1 MELLPVREFADRG
14 TKWLLESPENV
25 SGLLQIIDFNLSTKV
40 DFSRL
45 HDEKKSFI
53 LDNLR
58 QQESD
63 LVFTAPFLDE
73 EAGTEGEVVIYI
85 LIEHQSE
92 PDISMGFRMLFYMT
106 QIWDTQRREWERND
120 VPKSQWSFRP
130 ILPVLFYTGKSSWDA
145 PISIKDAMKQLP
157 KPLERFVPNHDTL
170 FLNVKATEKE
180 KLTAYEHPFG
190 WILRVIQQEN
200 TSTEELVRELE
211 LAIQQLDKL
220 PEKESNQWI
229 RAMHYILLL
238 IYNRREPEEHPKLT
252 DIVTDAVQ
260 DRRRREEVSKMG
272 RTIAQALIEEG
283 MEIGVEKG
291 MEIGVEKGLEIGV
304 EKGIIQTNQERLIEL
319 MQFRFQN
326 IRPAINAKIRSI
338 QDADRL
344 TALFHR
350 ALRANSIDEIG
361 IE

>member
-25 SGLLQIIDFNLSTKV
+25 YGLLQILDFNLSTKI

-45 HDEKKSFI
+45 HDEKKTFI

-73 EAGTEGEVVIYI
+73 EVGTEGEVLIYL

-92 PDISMGFRMLFYMT
+92 PDILMGFRILFYMT
-106 QIWDTQRREWERND
+106 QIWDTQRREWERD
-120 VPKSQWSFRP
+120 KVPKSQWNFRP
-130 ILPVLFYTGKSSWDA
+130 ILPVLFYTGKPSWDM
-145 PISIKDAMKQLP
+145 PINIKDAMKQLP

-170 FLNVKATEKE
+170 FLNLKATEKE
-180 KLTAYEHPFG
+180 KLTAYEHSFG

-200 TSTEELVRELE
+200 ASTEELVRELE
-211 LAIQQLDKL
+211 SAIQQLDKL

-238 IYNRREPEEHPKLT
+238 IYNRREPDEHTKLT
-252 DIVTDAVQ
+252 DIVANAVQ
-260 DRRRREEVSKMG
+260 DRKRREEVSKMG

-283 MEIGVEKG
+283 KEIG
-291 MEIGVEKGLEIGV
+291 MEIGV
-304 EKGIIQTNQERLIEL
+304 EKGIIQTKQEVLLDLIR
-319 MQFRFQN
+319 FRFQG
-326 IRPAINAKIRSI
+326 IIPEINAKIRSI
-338 QDADRL
+338 QDVDRL

>member
-25 SGLLQIIDFNLSTKV
+25 LGLLQILDFNLSTKI
-40 DFSRL
+40 DSSRL
-45 HDEKKSFI
+45 HDEKKTFI

-63 LVFTAPFLDE
+63 LVFTAPFRDE
-73 EAGTEGEVVIYI
+73 EDGTEGEVLIYI
-85 LIEHQSE
+85 LVEHQSE
-92 PDISMGFRMLFYMT
+92 PDISMGFRMLFYIT
-106 QIWDTQRREWERND
+106 QIWDTQRREWERED
-120 VPKSQWSFRP
+120 VPKSQWNFRP
-130 ILPVLFYTGKSSWDA
+130 ILPVLFYTGKSSWDI
-145 PISIKDAMKQLP
+145 PISVTDAMKQLP
-157 KPLERFVPNHDTL
+157 KPLERFIPNHDTL
-170 FLNVKATEKE
+170 FLNVKVTDKE

-190 WILRVIQQEN
+190 WLLRIIQQEN
-200 TSTEELVRELE
+200 ESLEELTNELE
-211 LAIQQLDKL
+211 LAISQLDKL
-220 PEKESNQWI
+220 PDSESNQWI

-238 IYNRREPEEHPKLT
+238 IYNRRESEEHTKLT

-260 DRRRREEVSKMG
+260 DRKRREEVSKMG

-291 MEIGVEKGLEIGV
+291 MEIGVEKGMEIGV

-319 MQFRFQN
+319 IQFRFRD
-326 IRPAINAKIRSI
+326 IRSKINDKIRSI
-338 QDADRL
+338 QDVDRL
-344 TALFHR
+344 TALFRR
-350 ALRANSIDEIG
+350 ALSVNSIDELG

>member
-14 TKWLLESPENV
+14 TKWLLEASENV
-25 SGLLQIIDFNLSTKV
+25 SGLIQILDFSLSTKI

-45 HDEKKSFI
+45 HDEKKTFI

-63 LVFTAPFLDE
+63 LVFSAPFLE
-73 EAGTEGEVVIYI
+73 EDDKEGEVCIYI

-106 QIWDTQRREWERND
+106 QIWDTQRREWERD
-120 VPKSQWSFRP
+120 KVPKSQWNFRP
-130 ILPVLFYTGKSSWDA
+130 IVPILFYTGKTSWDM
-145 PISIKDAMKQLP
+145 PISITDAMKQLP
-157 KPLERFVPNHDTL
+157 ESLERFTPQHDTL
-170 FLNVKATEKE
+170 FLNVKATDKE
-180 KLTAYEHPFG
+180 KLTAYEHLPLCGIPRIGTFG
-190 WILRVIQQEN
+190 WLLRIIQQEN
-200 TSTEELVRELE
+200 ASTEELISELE

-220 PEKESNQWI
+220 PDSESNQWI

-238 IYNRREPEEHPKLT
+238 IYNRREPREHTKLT
-252 DIVTDAVQ
+252 DIVANVVQ
-260 DRRRREEVSKMG
+260 DRQRREEVSKMG

-291 MEIGVEKGLEIGV
+291 
-304 EKGIIQTNQERLIEL
+304 IIQTKQEVLLDLIR
-319 MQFRFQN
+319 FRFQS
-326 IRPAINAKIRSI
+326 IRPEIDDKIRSI
-338 QDADRL
+338 QDVDRL
-344 TALFHR
+344 TALFRR
-350 ALRANSIDEIG
+350 ALSANSINEIG